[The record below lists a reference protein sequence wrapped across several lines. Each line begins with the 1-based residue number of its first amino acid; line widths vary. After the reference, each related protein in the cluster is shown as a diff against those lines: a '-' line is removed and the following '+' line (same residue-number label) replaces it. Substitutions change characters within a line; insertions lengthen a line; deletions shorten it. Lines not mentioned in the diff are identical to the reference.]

1 MLAVVGG
8 DGRAAAASGFAEALA
23 LRIARETG
31 VRARAHH
38 VASPDPV
45 PACDAVVWWG
55 LSDPAA
61 LDPAVDLV
69 LLLDE
74 DARGDGAAVWRD
86 ALMAAGLPWARVLVA
101 AGAGPGRA
109 GSGVPP
115 PSGPGACGDRLDPLD
130 RVADVDVDAALGAAL
145 DAAAPLLR
153 RRARPGAGLFTRLA
167 QRDAEH
173 AGWRWTCDSCDVPEC
188 EHALRVASRMDTEP
202 TLR

>member
-1 MLAVVGG
+1 MVGG
-8 DGRAAAASGFAEALA
+8 EGRALAPGRFAAALA

-31 VRARAHH
+31 VEACAH
-38 VASPDPV
+38 SPESQDPAPV
-45 PACDAVVWWG
+45 CDVLVWWG
-55 LSDPAA
+55 LPDPAA

-74 DARGDGAAVWRD
+74 GGRADAGAVWRD
-86 ALMAAGLPWARVLVA
+86 GLMAAGLPWARV
-101 AGAGPGRA
+101 AGAASTATEACRA
-109 GSGVPP
+109 GFGVSWASGA
-115 PSGPGACGDRLDPLD
+115 GACGQILDPGLD
-130 RVADVDVDAALGAAL
+130 AERAADLDAALGAAL

-153 RRARPGAGLFTRLA
+153 RRARTGAGLFTRLA

>member
-8 DGRAAAASGFAEALA
+8 DGSAAAASGFAEALA

-101 AGAGPGRA
+101 AGAGTGRA
-109 GSGVPP
+109 VRGVPP
-115 PSGPGACGDRLDPLD
+115 PSGPGACSDLLD
-130 RVADVDVDAALGAAL
+130 RDRAADVDAAL

-167 QRDAEH
+167 QRDAAH